1 MEMEVTGSIINNI
14 SGKCLELTV
23 GMVFF
28 RLKFVPLHNLFNMK
42 QARP

>member
-28 RLKFVPLHNLFNMK
+28 SVKVCSL
-42 QARP
+42 A